1 MLKRFLRICSVLL
14 TLVMLFNMIP
24 LNAVAEEYLS
34 AEATET
40 VSLEQIDTTDLK
52 IVEEVI
58 ESRSKFSK
66 SYLLDNGLYVS
77 AVYPQPVHYE
87 KDGQWEEIDNTLQI
101 NSDGTYSN
109 KAGVWD
115 VRFPQQLTT
124 SKDISITK
132 DGYTLSFRMAGELRQ
147 PGNLEVAAVA
157 LRLDEMETFTLATEG
172 ETAQTFAVQSAQSA
186 QGQIQTVDLSENR
199 ENVQFEEMVADKNVS
214 QLKYADI
221 YQNTDIQYDLKANQV
236 KESIILESYR
246 SNLRGYRY
254 TLNVGD
260 MIPVL
265 QEDNSIYFYDSKQEN
280 IVMVMPAPYLID
292 NVNEMSYE
300 VTVNLTQNGSQWT
313 LSYLL
318 PQQWL
323 AAEERSW
330 PVVLDPVVVADLSD
344 NNIQDTT
351 IVSKRIE
358 ESNYMRSTL
367 QVGYSAADGIS
378 RILLGFDELP
388 SLKSSDV
395 IIKAQVALRKIG
407 SSSGDIPV
415 AVHKMLDVWDVETA
429 CWDSYLPFDTIIE
442 DYVMVGDAG
451 WYDWDVTDIVRYWY
465 EEENLGMLIKAT
477 NAIENSGN
485 TSSWKEFYSCNYGND
500 TTDPTLVIY
509 YRNNNGV
516 ESYWDYTTV
525 SAGEAGTGYINN
537 YTGNFV
543 WVHND
548 IGFGGNRMPVSIQ
561 HIYNLNDINKNLF
574 GLGYGWRTNYNQRVY
589 QWTQNTN
596 YYVWEDS
603 DGTDHYFYIDKETAN
618 TYKDEDGLELTL
630 TTNGTGDAKYCI
642 ADKNG
647 NKSYFDTY
655 GRLKKLENNQA
666 TKSSITIT
674 YTDASGYRISTITD
688 GASRVYRFQYDSSN
702 LLEKIGYYSTG
713 STEID
718 SVSFD
723 TYYQGPM
730 EITGVGGELYSFS
743 YYDTG
748 YDDLLY
754 SVCNYSGHK
763 IVITHNEPLETWQP
777 YRVLSVCEYD
787 GTAKGGELS
796 FTYSNNQTIITDV
809 VNGNKEILQFNN
821 FGNLLSIQDS
831 EGRAV
836 YAQYANSNS
845 LDDNNPNKANQLKL
859 SSKLQ
864 NSVGNLLTNSSFESS
879 GSYTCTPASTA
890 VSYQNVAYIGNK
902 SLYMNATESSELS
915 LGTITVAPGETYT
928 FSAYVKLTSGT
939 AYISLGSSQSEV
951 FTEVREDWT
960 RLQVSYTNN
969 TTADAEVTAKLLCSG
984 ATQVYFD
991 CVQLENTVTASRFNL
1006 VDNGDFRNNGNSW
1019 DNSSHQF
1026 SRVRTTTPAKNLNGY
1041 VYQVHGNPS
1050 IQKRMIQTVNISGN
1064 AGDTF
1069 VLSGWG
1075 MGKAAA
1081 LRTVSDDNESQNT
1094 STTNVPLYAI
1104 IGTFYNGNTAG
1115 KKFVLRFNPDVA
1127 QWQYGA
1133 QVMVA
1138 DGAYTSIKIE
1148 LAHDYN
1154 VNYVCFDG
1162 IQLFKEEFGTS
1173 YTYDDE
1179 GNVISVK
1186 DLQGKTTNYEY
1197 NTNGDI
1203 AEILQDNKA
1212 KMTYTY
1218 DNFHNV
1224 KTATSEEG
1232 ITYEFTYDGYGNN
1245 TTVSITSEDGSKIT
1259 TSATYSADGNRLVSS
1274 TDELGNVTK
1283 YSYNANTNVLEWV
1296 QYPNDVDG
1304 TESDDVWDTRTHY
1317 YYDSMYRLWW
1327 TDTDTLD
1334 SSFFYVEYYYNDDG
1348 TLSNIYSCTTNY
1360 EFYYCTFDLRSS
1372 VEIGSYTLAEYT
1384 YTNDRNR
1391 YLNTL
1396 DYGNGDSIQYE
1407 YDKMGRVT
1415 KQTYEDGATVSY
1427 QYDNNGAL
1435 ATVTDSETGIKTTYY
1450 YDFTDRMMKYV
1461 ESGTDYSHSVGY
1473 EYDQLNNLTKI
1484 VDTLNGNTRETSYQY
1499 DDDNRITSVQT
1510 GDSSTS
1516 YTYDPLGRINQEQT
1530 KDGDDV
1536 VLTDSYTF
1544 SPNGNNTSTQVAT
1557 HSIDTAGFDATYT
1570 YTYDDN
1576 GNILSISDG
1585 TYTTSYVYDSQ
1596 NQLLR
1601 ENNQKA
1607 NKTWT
1612 WSYDNAGNITA
1623 KNEYAYTTGELG
1635 TAIDTVDYSYDDD
1648 SWGDL
1653 LTSYDGKA
1661 ITYDGVGNMLT
1672 FDGNTY
1678 TWKHGRQLDNITKD
1692 NFVWDYT
1699 YNADGLRTSR
1709 SSNNYGASFQYY
1721 YSGDKLVR
1729 MELEEN
1735 YGGSSLLQGY
1745 MEFSYDANGIPLSVD
1760 CDLNFYEED
1769 GYYDNDGNYIDLTV
1783 DEDFIC
1789 TLYYVTNLQG
1799 DVIALVDETGE
1810 LILEY
1815 GYDAW
1820 GRIVRNQCYTDFWY
1834 IRYYQPLCYRGYVY
1848 DQETE
1853 LYYLQSRYYD
1863 PEIGRF
1869 INADGLVST
1878 GQGFVGNNMF
1888 AYCNNNPVNRFDP
1901 DGACSKFLWIFK
1913 IDCKQASCPDSKN
1926 YNPSPPKAAVI
1937 YDGRTSGNLGGL
1949 IGGIGFE
1956 SQGEDLIEEL
1966 EMSYYVE
1973 EYSFTTMD
1981 CFVDSWN
1988 SLDGEYDC
1996 IYILSHGYPG
2006 GLSCAGNSISN
2017 SGKEAYNFWDLNPV
2031 ASTTLYLY
2039 SCNGAT
2045 IGEGGSV
2052 ASCFA
2057 QLTGGSV
2064 LAVANGSLGYIYGTH
2079 FPTPTNGG
2087 TWTVTYDTTT
2097 TFWN

>member
-1 MLKRFLRICSVLL
+1 MLKRFLRFCSVIL

-24 LNAVAEEYLS
+24 LSAIAEEYFTAEAVTTVQS
-34 AEATET
+34 AE
-40 VSLEQIDTTDLK
+40 VDTSSAE
-52 IVEEVI
+52 IVAEVK
-58 ESRSKFSK
+58 EKRSKFSK
-66 SYLLDNGLYVS
+66 EFILDNGLYVS
-77 AVYPQPVHYE
+77 AVYAQPVHYE
-87 KDGQWEEIDNTLQI
+87 VNGQWEEIDNTLQL
-101 NSDGTYSN
+101 NTNGTYTN
-109 KAGVWD
+109 KAGVWN
-115 VRFPQQLTT
+115 VSFPQELT
-124 SKDISITK
+124 SSRDISITK

-147 PGNLEVAAVA
+147 PGNLEVAAAA
-157 LRLDEMETFTLATEG
+157 LHLDEMETFTLAKEG
-172 ETAQTFAVQSAQSA
+172 EAAQTFSVQSAKTV
-186 QGQIQTVDLSENR
+186 QGEVQTVDLTEAKENA
-199 ENVQFEEMVADKNVS
+199 QYEEFVAEKNVS
-214 QLKYADI
+214 KLMYEDV
-221 YQNTDIQYDLKANQV
+221 YRNTHIRYDLKANQV
-236 KESIILESYR
+236 KESVILERY
-246 SNLRGYRY
+246 NDDLRGYRY

-265 QEDNSIYFYDSKQEN
+265 QEDNSIYFYDSKQES

-292 NVNEMSYE
+292 NANEMSYE
-300 VTVNLTQNGSQWT
+300 VAVNLTQNGSQWT

-323 AAEERSW
+323 AADERSW

-415 AVHKMLDVWDVETA
+415 AVHKMLDVWEVETA
-429 CWDSYLPFDTIIE
+429 CWDDDPSFDTIIE

-477 NAIENSGN
+477 NAVENSGN

-525 SAGEAGTGYINN
+525 SAGDAGTGYINN

-543 WVHND
+543 WVFND

-561 HIYNLNDINKNLF
+561 HIYNLNDASSNLF
-574 GLGYGWRTNYNQRVY
+574 GLGCGWRTNYNQRVY
-589 QWTQNTN
+589 QWTRNTA

-603 DGTDHYFYIDKETAN
+603 DGTDHYFYYDSEENI
-618 TYKDEDGLELTL
+618 YKDEDGLELTL
-630 TTNGTGDAKYCI
+630 TTNLTGDAKYCI

-647 NKSYFDTY
+647 NKSYFDAK
-655 GRLKKLENNQA
+655 GRLIKLENNQQ
-666 TKSSITIT
+666 TPSSILIT
-674 YTDASGYRISTITD
+674 YTDESGYRISTITD
-688 GASRVYRFQYDSSN
+688 GASRVYRFKYDSSN
-702 LLEKIGYYSTG
+702 LLETIEYLGTG
-713 STEID
+713 SSEID

-723 TYYQGPM
+723 TYYEGPI
-730 EITGVGGELYSFS
+730 EITGVGGEIYAFS

-748 YDDLLY
+748 YNDLLY
-754 SVCNYSGHK
+754 SVRNYSGHE
-763 IVITHNEPLETWQP
+763 IRITHNDPLETWQP
-777 YRVLSVCEYD
+777 YRVKSVCEYD
-787 GTAKGGELS
+787 GTAQGGELR
-796 FTYSNNQTIITDV
+796 FTYANNQTTITDA

-821 FGNLLSIQDS
+821 FGNLLSVQDS

-836 YAQYANSNS
+836 YAQYADSNS
-845 LDDNNPNKANQLKL
+845 LDENNPNKANQLKL

-864 NSVGNLLTNSSFESS
+864 NSVGNLLTNNSFETS
-879 GSYTCTPASTA
+879 GSYTCSPDTTS
-890 VSYQNVAYIGNK
+890 VSYADDAYMGNK

-915 LGTITVAPGETYT
+915 LGNITVAPGETYT
-928 FSAYVKLTSGT
+928 FSAYAKLTKGD
-939 AYISLGSSQSEV
+939 AYICLGSSQSEV
-951 FTEVREDWT
+951 FDEVREDWT

-969 TTADAEVTAKLLCSG
+969 TTANVTIPAKLMCG
-984 ATQVYFD
+984 EDTQVYYD
-991 CVQLENTVTASRFNL
+991 CVQIEKTATASRFNL
-1006 VDNGDFRNNGNSW
+1006 VDNGDFRNGADSWTIINSE
-1019 DNSSHQF
+1019 F
-1026 SRVRTTTPAKNLNGY
+1026 ARVHTTAPAKTLDGY
-1041 VYQVHGNPS
+1041 AYQVFGNPS
-1050 IQKRMIQTVNISGN
+1050 AQKRMVQTVNVSGN

-1069 VLSGWG
+1069 VLSGWA

-1081 LRTVSDDNESQNT
+1081 FHTEDT
-1094 STTNVPLYAI
+1094 STTNARQYGI
-1104 IGTFYNGNTAG
+1104 IGTFYKDGTAG
-1115 KKFVLRFNPDVA
+1115 KEFILQFNPDVA

-1133 QVMVA
+1133 QMMVA
-1138 DGAYTSIKIE
+1138 EGQYDSIKIE
-1148 LAHDYN
+1148 LVHDYN
-1154 VNYVCFDG
+1154 VNHVCFDG

-1173 YTYDDE
+1173 YTYDDD

-1186 DLQGKTTNYEY
+1186 DLQGKTTSYEY

-1218 DNFHNV
+1218 DDYHNV

-1317 YYDSMYRLWW
+1317 YYDSMYRLSWAEA
-1327 TDTDTLD
+1327 DTLD
-1334 SSFFYVEYYYNDDG
+1334 SSYFCVDYYYNSDG
-1348 TLSNIYSCTTNY
+1348 TLSEIDTLSTWY
-1360 EFYYCTFDLRSS
+1360 EFDYGAFDLRTS
-1372 VEIGSYTLAEYT
+1372 VTIGNRALAEYT

-1407 YDKMGRVT
+1407 YDKIGRVT
-1415 KQTYEDGATVSY
+1415 KQTYEDGETVSY

-1461 ESGTDYSHSVGY
+1461 ESGTNYSHSVGY

-1499 DDDNRITSVQT
+1499 DEDNRIISVQT
-1510 GDSSTS
+1510 GDSSTN
-1516 YTYDPLGRINQEQT
+1516 YTYDTLGRVNQEQT

-1544 SPNGNNTSTQVAT
+1544 SPNGSNTSTQVAT
-1557 HSIDTAGFDATYT
+1557 HTIDAAGFDATYT

-1576 GNILSISDG
+1576 GNILSVSDG

-1612 WSYDNAGNITA
+1612 WSYDYGGNILR
-1623 KNEYAYTTGELG
+1623 KYEYSYTTGELG
-1635 TAIDTVDYSYDDD
+1635 TPTDTVNYTYGDNN
-1648 SWGDL
+1648 WRDL
-1653 LTSYDGKA
+1653 LTGYDGRA

-1672 FDGNTY
+1672 DGCNTY
-1678 TWKHGRQLDNITKD
+1678 TWKYGRQLASLSDGTTT
-1692 NFVWDYT
+1692 WSYT
-1699 YNADGLRTSR
+1699 YNADGLRTAR
-1709 SSNNYGASFQYY
+1709 TNGTTTYGYV
-1721 YSGDKLVR
+1721 YS
-1729 MELEEN
+1729 
-1735 YGGSSLLQGY
+1735 GSSLAQMTAGTDTLY
-1745 MEFSYDANGIPLSVD
+1745 FAYCANGTPMSLT
-1760 CDLNFYEED
+1760 LN
-1769 GYYDNDGNYIDLTV
+1769 GTV
-1783 DEDFIC
+1783 Y
-1789 TLYYVTNLQG
+1789 YYVTNLQG
-1799 DVIALVDETGE
+1799 DVIALLNDTGE
-1810 LILEY
+1810 HVVTYI
-1815 GYDAW
+1815 YDAW
-1820 GRIVRNQCYTDFWY
+1820 GKLLSTDGTMATTLGTLN
-1834 IRYYQPLCYRGYVY
+1834 PLRYRGYVY
-1848 DQETE
+1848 DQETG

-1869 INADGLVST
+1869 INADAQISD
-1878 GQGFVGNNMF
+1878 VGGDLLGYNQF
-1888 AYCNNNPVNRFDP
+1888 AYCFNNPVNLDDATGNWP
-1901 DGACSKFLWIFK
+1901 KWAKK
-1913 IDCKQASCPDSKN
+1913 IGNAIKQCVQNVSTAVSSVVKKAKNALSNIDYKSIANKTTRTAKAVYTNIEASAGLGLGLYGETEVLDVAGVSLGIN
-1926 YNPSPPKAAVI
+1926 YNLVELNLD
-1937 YDGRTSGNLGGL
+1937 DGVFSV
-1949 IGGIGFE
+1949 
-1956 SQGEDLIEEL
+1956 QQ
-1966 EMSYYVE
+1966 SYYE
-1973 EYSFTTMD
+1973 GLGISFLFADIFQSGSESGSRKLTSSSAFEDFTLD
-1981 CFVDSWN
+1981 DYN
-1988 SLDGEYDC
+1988 SNWT
-1996 IYILSHGYPG
+1996 IYGMG
-2006 GLSCAGNSISN
+2006 
-2017 SGKEAYNFWDLNPV
+2017 AYFFM
-2031 ASTTLYLY
+2031 
-2039 SCNGAT
+2039 
-2045 IGEGGSV
+2045 GGSV
-2052 ASCFA
+2052 Y
-2057 QLTGGSV
+2057 
-2064 LAVANGSLGYIYGTH
+2064 LGFDVTSFLKEINAIY
-2079 FPTPTNGG
+2079 F
-2087 TWTVTYDTTT
+2087 YD
-2097 TFWN
+2097 